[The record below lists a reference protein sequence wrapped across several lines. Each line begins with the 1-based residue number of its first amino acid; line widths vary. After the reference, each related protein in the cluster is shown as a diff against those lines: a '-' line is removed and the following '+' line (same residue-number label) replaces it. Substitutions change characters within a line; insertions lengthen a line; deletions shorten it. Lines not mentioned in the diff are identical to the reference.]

1 MRERRPQQINPYAY
15 DQIIYKRQMKSN
27 PDAIVKIRRFESPQR
42 RGKFPGR
49 LDGGQ
54 PSDGAGEDDGTQGW
68 SMDID
73 VEEEESWVERSR
85 KRNRSHSRSEEARP
99 SEPPAALDLGWLPEA
114 LRDLSSSDDDD
125 PDVRDLLRE
134 AKREKRKA
142 KRLEREAAAAKER
155 EERETVQNER
165 EAKLRSKPFP
175 LRKGKERAH
184 VTDEDERE
192 LNAIRTQSLV
202 NSQGSFSLF

>member
-1 MRERRPQQINPYAY
+1 M
-15 DQIIYKRQMKSN
+15 
-27 PDAIVKIRRFESPQR
+27 
-42 RGKFPGR
+42 
-49 LDGGQ
+49 
-54 PSDGAGEDDGTQGW
+54 
-68 SMDID
+68 
-73 VEEEESWVERSR
+73 
-85 KRNRSHSRSEEARP
+85 
-99 SEPPAALDLGWLPEA
+99 
-114 LRDLSSSDDDD
+114 
-125 PDVRDLLRE
+125 RDLLRE